1 MQADD
6 VNQTT
11 NTRNA
16 PKNENENIP
25 VRNIKD
31 LGIKKKRTAAIES
44 ISIILLHPLDKCFN

>member
-6 VNQTT
+6 VKQTV

-16 PKNENENIP
+16 PKKNENENIP

-31 LGIKKKRTAAIES
+31 LGMKKNEQQQR
-44 ISIILLHPLDKCFN
+44 ISVILFLPLDTCFN

>member
-31 LGIKKKRTAAIES
+31 LGIKKKEQQ
-44 ISIILLHPLDKCFN
+44 L